1 MGVRHALKVVLVDV
15 DNEVVAAWR
24 SAFADTPGV
33 EIRQGSLLDVD
44 ADAWVSPTNAR
55 GLMDGGVD
63 AVVKRH
69 LGAGIQVRVQRA
81 IKNRFGGSLPVGSA
95 VCVPSGA
102 AVPRFLIS
110 TPTMRESSQNVS
122 QTMNVALACAAAFQ
136 AVHLQNR
143 AKPGSI
149 RSVALVGMGART
161 GQVPA
166 QVCANLMWTGYT
178 LFHDHG
184 FADYD
189 ELRAAVLARLAD
201 IEAAGPARRVRID
214 VGSRLPFVPVAPES
228 SLPSEG
234 PASSAPPA
242 SSASEAS
249 SGPVGPLGADTP
261 AVQAAPATPVTPS
274 GTTTPGGHSP
284 VNDTHTPVAGE
295 PVPTAGDPLKLT
307 ELFAGGGEPWLPL
320 LRPVIEARPDAAGFI
335 GPQRSPEVVPVRELT
350 FQALK
355 PHPPHKWK
363 VVAFGQNPYPRAES
377 ATGIAMFDNTFHDW
391 QDSRFGRVVSLRC
404 LIKAAAM
411 WKYGIVKKTPIAD
424 VRALLKKEDTVQ
436 PPEWFQ
442 AMLTQGVLLLNT
454 SLTASADGA
463 VPTDRHTAF
472 WRPVAEQI
480 VEEILRAKQDA
491 DEEDRGVVF
500 AWWGAHA
507 RSLKR
512 VVQRLEKKYPGVEV
526 RHLDHANPAAQ
537 GDVFCEG
544 DHFAQVN
551 DALAAVGAGP
561 VDWLPRKGWEQ
572 AAAGAGGTGG
582 GEVAER
588 MGAFIASTMELHQL
602 YLDRLTS
609 VKDEGLV
616 LPPVTG
622 VFDTPL
628 MDFRQAVEPVSRVLA
643 RLDPYIER
651 SSRFGETKAA
661 EGTGAADTAGLSA
674 DAISALY
681 LYTCESAFYRE
692 INAVLRSPD
701 RERLV
706 PYLPYLRLL
715 FSAVSALPARTQPL
729 WRGVALD
736 LRSQYPLGRTVTWW
750 GVSSCTSEPGVA
762 RAFLGSR
769 GKRTLF
775 EVTPARAVGIRRF
788 SAFTG
793 EEEYILAPGTQ
804 LKVTEVKNER
814 GGLCTVRLTELEG
827 QGLVS

>member
-1 MGVRHALKVVLVDV
+1 MDV
-15 DNEVVAAWR
+15 NDEVVAAWR
-24 SAFADTPGV
+24 SAFADTPEV
-33 EIRQGSLLDVD
+33 EIRRGSLLDVD
-44 ADAWVSPTNAR
+44 VDAWVSPTNAR
-55 GLMDGGVD
+55 GRMDGGVD
-63 AVVKRH
+63 AVVKRF

-81 IKNRFGGSLPVGSA
+81 IRDRFAGSLPVGSA

-110 TPTMRESSQNVS
+110 TPTMRGSSQNVS
-122 QTMNVALACAAAFQ
+122 DTMNVALACAAAFQ
-136 AVHLQNR
+136 AVQLQNR
-143 AKPGSI
+143 AEPGSI

-161 GQVPA
+161 GRVPA
-166 QVCANLMWTGYT
+166 RVCANLMWTGYT
-178 LFHDHG
+178 LFRDHG

-189 ELRAAVLARLAD
+189 ELRAAVLGQLDD
-201 IEAAGPARRVRID
+201 IEGAAPEQRVRIN
-214 VGSRLPFVPVAPES
+214 V
-228 SLPSEG
+228 
-234 PASSAPPA
+234 PPA
-242 SSASEAS
+242 LAKDACVPAAAEQGA
-249 SGPVGPLGADTP
+249 PAEDPLGLA
-261 AVQAAPATPVTPS
+261 
-274 GTTTPGGHSP
+274 
-284 VNDTHTPVAGE
+284 
-295 PVPTAGDPLKLT
+295 
-307 ELFAGGGEPWLPL
+307 ELFTGGGEPWLPL
-320 LRPVIEARPDAAGFI
+320 LAPVIEAQPGAAAVI
-335 GPQRSPEVVPVRELT
+335 GTKRSPEVVPVRELT

-355 PHPPHKWK
+355 PHPPQKWK
-363 VVAFGQNPYPRAES
+363 VVVFGQNPYPRAES
-377 ATGIAMFDNTFHDW
+377 ATGIAMFDNTFNDW
-391 QDSRFGRVVSLRC
+391 QDSQFGRVVSIRC

-411 WKYGIVKKTPIAD
+411 WKYGIAKKTPIAD
-424 VRALLKKEDTVQ
+424 IRGLLKKEDTVP

-442 AMLTQGVLLLNT
+442 AMLTQGVLLLNA

-463 VPTDRHTAF
+463 MATERHTSF

-537 GDVFCEG
+537 GDIFCEG
-544 DHFAQVN
+544 DHFSHVN
-551 DALAAVGAGP
+551 DALAAVGAEP
-561 VDWLPRKGWEQ
+561 VDWLPRKGWDRD
-572 AAAGAGGTGG
+572 AAGAGGPGSGG
-582 GEVAER
+582 GVAER

-602 YLDRLTS
+602 YLERLTS

-616 LPPVTG
+616 LPPITG

-628 MDFRQAVEPVSRVLA
+628 MDFQKAVEPVSRVLVN
-643 RLDPYIER
+643 LDRHIER
-651 SSRFGETKAA
+651 SSRFGEAKAA
-661 EGTGAADTAGLSA
+661 AAQAAADLAGAAVNGSAGAVAGVDGLSA

-692 INAVLRSPD
+692 INSVLRSPD
-701 RERLV
+701 RERLL

-715 FSAVSALPARTQPL
+715 FSAMEALPVRTEPL

-736 LRSQYPLGRTVTWW
+736 LRSQYPVGRTVTWW
-750 GVSSCTSEPGVA
+750 GVSSCTSELGVA
-762 RAFLGSR
+762 RSFLGSR

-804 LKVTEVKNER
+804 LEVTEVKAAR
-814 GGLCTVRLTELEG
+814 GGLCTVRLAELEG
-827 QGLVS
+827 PGPVS

>member
-1 MGVRHALKVVLVDV
+1 MGVERVLKVVLVDV
-15 DNEVVAAWR
+15 NDEVVAAWK

-33 EIRQGSLLDVD
+33 EIRRGSLLDVD
-44 ADAWVSPTNAR
+44 VDAWVSPTNAKGR
-55 GLMDGGVD
+55 MDGGVD

-69 LGAGIQVRVQRA
+69 LGAGVQVRVQRA
-81 IKNRFGGSLPVGSA
+81 IRERFGGSLPVGSA

-102 AVPRFLIS
+102 SVPRYLIS
-110 TPTMRESSQNVS
+110 TPTMRQSSQNVS
-122 QTMNVALACAAAFQ
+122 DTMNVALACAAAFQ
-136 AVHLQNR
+136 AVHLQNL

-161 GQVPA
+161 GRVPA

-184 FADYD
+184 FTDYD
-189 ELRAAVLARLAD
+189 ELRAAVLGQLAD
-201 IEAAGPARRVRID
+201 IEGAGPAQRVRIK
-214 VGSRLPFVPVAPES
+214 VPAPT
-228 SLPSEG
+228 PS
-234 PASSAPPA
+234 PAPSDD
-242 SSASEAS
+242 
-249 SGPVGPLGADTP
+249 PLGLA
-261 AVQAAPATPVTPS
+261 
-274 GTTTPGGHSP
+274 
-284 VNDTHTPVAGE
+284 
-295 PVPTAGDPLKLT
+295 
-307 ELFAGGGEPWLPL
+307 ELFEGGGEPWLPL
-320 LRPVIEARPDAAGFI
+320 LGPVIEAQPGAASFI
-335 GPQRSPEVVPVRELT
+335 GPKRSPEVVPVRELT

-391 QDSRFGRVVSLRC
+391 KDSQFGRVVSIRC

-411 WKYGIVKKTPIAD
+411 WKYGIAKKTPIAD

-442 AMLTQGVLLLNT
+442 AMLTQGVLLLNA

-463 VPTDRHTAF
+463 VPTEQHTSF

-491 DEEDRGVVF
+491 EEEDRGVVF

-537 GDVFCEG
+537 GDLFCEG
-544 DHFAQVN
+544 DHFARVN
-551 DALAAVGAGP
+551 DALAAVGAEP
-561 VDWLPRKGWEQ
+561 VDWLPSKGWDQ
-572 AAAGAGGTGG
+572 HTTDAAGS
-582 GEVAER
+582 ER

-602 YLDRLTS
+602 YLERLTS

-616 LPPVTG
+616 LPPITG

-628 MDFRQAVEPVSRVLA
+628 MDFRKAVEPVTRVLA
-643 RLDPYIER
+643 NLDGYVER
-651 SSRFGETKAA
+651 STRFAETKTAQPEAA
-661 EGTGAADTAGLSA
+661 GGLSA

-715 FSAVSALPARTQPL
+715 FSAVAELPPQTRPL

-750 GVSSCTSEPGVA
+750 GVSSCTSEPSVA

-769 GKRTLF
+769 GRRTLF

-793 EEEYILAPGTQ
+793 EEEYILTPGTQ
-804 LKVTEVKNER
+804 LKVTDVRTER
-814 GGLCTVRLTELEG
+814 GGLCTVRLTELEE
-827 QGLVS
+827 QGMVS

>member
-1 MGVRHALKVVLVDV
+1 MGVERALKVVLVDV
-15 DNEVVAAWR
+15 DEEVVAAWK
-24 SAFADTPGV
+24 SAFADTPEV
-33 EIRQGSLLDVD
+33 EIRRGSLLDVD
-44 ADAWVSPTNAR
+44 VDAWVSPTNAR
-55 GLMDGGVD
+55 GRMDGGVD

-69 LGAGIQVRVQRA
+69 LGAGVQVRVQRA
-81 IKNRFGGSLPVGSA
+81 IREGFGGSLPVGSA

-102 AVPRFLIS
+102 AVPRYLIS
-110 TPTMRESSQNVS
+110 APTMRQSSQNVS
-122 QTMNVALACAAAFQ
+122 DTMNVALACAAAFQ
-136 AVHLQNR
+136 AVHLQNL

-161 GQVPA
+161 GRVPA

-189 ELRAAVLARLAD
+189 ALRAAVLGQLDD
-201 IEAAGPARRVRID
+201 IEGAGPGQRVRIK
-214 VGSRLPFVPVAPES
+214 VPAQT
-228 SLPSEG
+228 
-234 PASSAPPA
+234 PPA
-242 SSASEAS
+242 D
-249 SGPVGPLGADTP
+249 PLGLA
-261 AVQAAPATPVTPS
+261 
-274 GTTTPGGHSP
+274 
-284 VNDTHTPVAGE
+284 
-295 PVPTAGDPLKLT
+295 
-307 ELFAGGGEPWLPL
+307 ELFKGGGEPWLPL
-320 LRPVIEARPDAAGFI
+320 LAPVIEAQPGAGAFI
-335 GPQRSPEVVPVRELT
+335 GPKRSPEVVPVRELT

-391 QDSRFGRVVSLRC
+391 KDSQFGRVVSIRC

-411 WKYGIVKKTPIAD
+411 WKYGIAKKTPIAE
-424 VRALLKKEDTVQ
+424 VRALLRKEDTVQ

-442 AMLTQGVLLLNT
+442 AMLTQGVLLLNA

-463 VPTDRHTAF
+463 VPTERHTSF

-491 DEEDRGVVF
+491 EEEDRGVVF

-526 RHLDHANPAAQ
+526 WHLDHVNPAAQ
-537 GDVFCEG
+537 GDAFCEG

-551 DALAAVGAGP
+551 DALAAVGAEP
-561 VDWLPRKGWEQ
+561 VDWLPSKGWDRHTPD
-572 AAAGAGGTGG
+572 AAGSA
-582 GEVAER
+582 R

-602 YLDRLTS
+602 YLERLTS

-616 LPPVTG
+616 LPPITG

-628 MDFRQAVEPVSRVLA
+628 LDFRKAVEPVTRVLGN
-643 RLDPYIER
+643 LDRYIER
-651 SSRFGETKAA
+651 SSRFAETKAA
-661 EGTGAADTAGLSA
+661 QPEVSGGLSA

-701 RERLV
+701 RERLT

-715 FSAVSALPARTQPL
+715 FSAVAGLPAQTRPL

-750 GVSSCTSEPGVA
+750 GVSSCTSEQGVA
-762 RAFLGSR
+762 RGFLGSR
-769 GKRTLF
+769 GRRTLF

-793 EEEYILAPGTQ
+793 EEEYILTPGTQ
-804 LKVTEVKNER
+804 LKVTEVTTER